1 VIPGW
6 KIRRELARLGQQLRA
21 IPEAVTDPLRQ
32 RHHDRRVVPN
42 LGFIEGAQGLGPKV
56 AIHLLYQPR
65 GLAPSTVFTCAFLAA
80 KGYAVLAVSNAAIS
94 ADDRARLAPHVWR
107 IVERPN
113 FGYDFGG
120 YRDGIRLLRRW
131 GVVPGTLLILN
142 DSVWFPL
149 DPATRAVEDLE
160 AHPADLAGAI
170 LRERG
175 AERFLESYLYRIGG
189 RLWDD
194 PAFWRYWDGLALT
207 SNKYHV
213 IRRGERGFSRAVLE
227 AGATLGAVWPT
238 ADFADRLAREDDDFL
253 RLTLRHAAYV
263 DADLTAER
271 DALLRGGGAGWRDR
285 VTDHVRRTLVKRQAY
300 SSFPVAMARL
310 TGHTVLKKSREP
322 VSAAWRR
329 AYAEAVHLGALP
341 APVGPV
347 AKEVLGTGNGD
358 PDRT

>member
-1 VIPGW
+1 MIPGW
-6 KIRRELARLGQQLRA
+6 KIRRELSRLGQQLRA

-32 RHHDRRVVPN
+32 RHHDRRVVPK
-42 LGFIEGAQGLGPKV
+42 LKFLKGSQRLGPRV

-65 GLAPSTVFTCAFLAA
+65 GIAPSTVFTCDFLAS
-80 KGYAVLAVSNAAIS
+80 KGYAVLAVSNAPLSEA
-94 ADDRARLAPHVWR
+94 DRARLAPHVWR

-120 YRDGIRLLRRW
+120 YRDGLRLLRRW
-131 GVVPGTLLILN
+131 EVVPQTLLILN

-149 DPATRAVEDLE
+149 DPATRAVEELE

-189 RLWDD
+189 RLWAD

-227 AGATLGAVWPT
+227 AGGTLGAIWPT
-238 ADFADRLAREDDDFL
+238 ADFAERLAREDDDFL

-263 DADLTAER
+263 DAHLAAER
-271 DALLRGGGAGWRDR
+271 DALLHGEGADWRDR
-285 VTDHVRRTLVKRQAY
+285 VLAHVRRTLVKRQAY

-310 TGHTVLKKSREP
+310 TGHTVLKKSSEP

-329 AYAEAVHLGALP
+329 AYAEAVRAGALP
-341 APVGPV
+341 VPAGPV
-347 AKEVLGTGNGD
+347 AEELLRETGD
-358 PDRT
+358 PGRT